1 MSIFFCGTSGLQRKE
16 GEVFIL
22 TPQKL
27 DVGNQ
32 SIKTGTS
39 SFGTGTSVI

>member
-1 MSIFFCGTSGLQRKE
+1 MSIFVGGTSSLQRKE

-32 SIKTGTS
+32 SVKTRTS
-39 SFGTGTSVI
+39 GFGTGTSVI